1 MAEQF
6 GKDLQGLKS
15 RDLMSATDYKK
26 IFGDVIDGEAVLPK
40 ELEKAF

>member
-6 GKDLQGLKS
+6 GQNLQGLKS

-26 IFGDVIDGEAVLPK
+26 IFGDIVDGQEVLP
-40 ELEKAF
+40 